1 MKKLLFLLML
11 VLLPMLAFAEDQQV
25 DRPHWSLEFKGGSF
39 TPSLPDFQKFYGKK
53 TMTEF
58 GGSLAYKI
66 VRQIELGVSASYLQ
80 AHGTANAQLSGT
92 TSGSVTYKLLPVSGF
107 VLFRGV
113 FSETQ
118 WLVPYA
124 GGGVT
129 RIYYQ
134 ERVESQGSI
143 NGSVDGYH
151 ARGGLQLV
159 LDALDPKA
167 SSSMYKDYGIYH
179 TSFFVEAEYTH
190 AIVKATSS
198 TPESNLGGTAYL
210 FGLLFEF

>member
-1 MKKLLFLLML
+1 MIVL
-11 VLLPMLAFAEDQQV
+11 VPAVVYAEDQQAE
-25 DRPHWSLEFKGGSF
+25 RPHWSVELKGGSF
-39 TPSLPDFQKFYGKK
+39 TPDLPDFQKFYGKK

-58 GGSLAYKI
+58 GGSLAYKLI
-66 VRQIELGVSASYLQ
+66 RQVEVGVSASYLQ
-80 AHGTANAQLSGT
+80 AHGAANAPLNGT

-107 VLFRGV
+107 VLFRAA

-124 GGGVT
+124 GGGFT

-134 ERVESQGSI
+134 ERIQQQSTV
-143 NGSVDGYH
+143 NGSADGYH

-167 SSSMYKDYGIYH
+167 SASMYKDYGIYH
-179 TSFFVEAEYTH
+179 TSLFFEAEYTH

-198 TPESNLGGTAYL
+198 TPEYNLGGTAYL